1 MGFDVNNRIFFVGD
15 PHGQWERIVPV
26 LMEHRPAATVLLGD
40 MELVRPLHDEL
51 AAVIA
56 AGIEIYWIPG
66 NHDGDEPNM
75 FDCLFNSDLST
86 NNLSGSVREV
96 CGLNVAGLGGV
107 FRQKIWN
114 PKIQSPPRHRDR
126 NSLRHSAQRLAR
138 DPATKGVLRDGI
150 PFRHHVAIWP
160 EDYETLRRKRADILV
175 LHEAPECHPFGFR
188 TLGELAE
195 AMKVR
200 LVIHGHHH
208 QNYRGTTE
216 CGVPVIGVSLAGI
229 IDQDGEL
236 IAPGLESYPV
246 TRKGD

>member
-1 MGFDVNNRIFFVGD
+1 VGFDLSNRIFFVGD

-26 LMEHRPAATVLLGD
+26 LMEHRPAAAVLLGD

-66 NHDGDEPNM
+66 NHDGDEPEM
-75 FDCLFNSDLST
+75 FDCLFDSDLST
-86 NNLSGSVREV
+86 NNLSGNVREI

-114 PKIQSPPRHRDR
+114 PKSQSAPRHRDR

-150 PFRHHVAIWP
+150 PFRHQVAIWP
-160 EDYETLRRKRADILV
+160 EDYETLRRNRADILV

-246 TRKGD
+246 TRKDD